1 MAGACILVGLALP
14 NSVADVVEL
23 AAMVAAGAVT
33 YLTAVRVLAP
43 TILPELVGSL
53 TGRTGLM
60 KPLVDVML
68 IGAQKSGTTALAQQ
82 LGGHPQVCLSA
93 EKEPAYFNTGD
104 DWRRG
109 PRRVPRPVLARLR
122 GSCASRR
129 RRCTRS
135 CPSSAAPTTGSTTY
149 NPDVK
154 LLYVMRDP
162 VERMLSNYAFRRVR
176 RLTADPPEVALITDP
191 TFVNRSRYGMQLRPY
206 FDRFPVEQIH
216 LMVFEEHVADTAWS
230 LKEVGGFL
238 GIAPDAFQSVDPAA
252 KHASTGESRLSER
265 GRRLKRHPVG
275 GRAVAAVPA
284 PSAGWPGGPS
294 APPCSRSRR

>member
-1 MAGACILVGLALP
+1 
-14 NSVADVVEL
+14 
-23 AAMVAAGAVT
+23 
-33 YLTAVRVLAP
+33 
-43 TILPELVGSL
+43 
-53 TGRTGLM
+53 M

-109 PRRVPRPVLARLR
+109 LDAYHALFSPAPGQLCLE
-122 GSCASRR
+122 ASTMYTFLPEFGGTHDRIH
-129 RRCTRS
+129 
-135 CPSSAAPTTGSTTY
+135 AY

-216 LMVFEEHVADTAWS
+216 LMVFEEHVADTALS

-238 GIAPDAFQSVDPAA
+238 GIAPDAFQSVDTVT

-284 PSAGWPGGPS
+284 PVRRLAGRTFRTTLQQKPS
-294 APPCSRSRR
+294 VTPEFRERLWRLVEDDVAQVERWLGRPVQAWSRPS